1 MAATCFKAPAIF
13 YHLAIVLVYLL
24 SPNVQTGQTDTCEI
38 NSGANFAFLGNI
50 HGFPGPPLTK
60 LNSLGTR
67 HFGHSSSTA
76 FFVVRIKRYPN
87 SSSTFQLEKIVASG
101 NVSLNPGPEKCKTC
115 TRAIASNHQCL
126 CCALCTNRY
135 HLKCAAVKSA
145 EYERVVA
152 RSGFARGAIREN

>member
-1 MAATCFKAPAIF
+1 MAATCFEAPAIF

-24 SPNVQTGQTDTCEI
+24 SPNVQTGKTDNVKSSVAPI
-38 NSGANFAFLGNI
+38 SLFLGI
-50 HGFPGPPLTK
+50 FMASQGLPLTK
-60 LNSLGTR
+60 LNSPGTR

-115 TRAIASNHQCL
+115 TRAIASNHRCL
-126 CCALCTNRY
+126 CCASCTNRY

>member
-1 MAATCFKAPAIF
+1 MAATCFEAPAIF

-24 SPNVQTGQTDTCEI
+24 SPNVQTGKTDTCEI

-60 LNSLGTR
+60 LNSPGTR

-76 FFVVRIKRYPN
+76 FFAVRIKRYPN

-101 NVSLNPGPEKCKTC
+101 DVSLNPGPEKCKTC
-115 TRAIASNHQCL
+115 TRAIASNHRCL

-145 EYERVVA
+145 EYECLVA
-152 RSGFARGAIREN
+152 CSGFARSVIREN